1 MPTTTSKSDKRSVQ
15 VTMPADLI
23 VTIDQIAANQ
33 LLSRSAW
40 MRRTICKAAETE
52 RWLATLNARS
62 R

>member
-23 VTIDQIAANQ
+23 VTIDQIAADQ

-40 MRRTICKAAETE
+40 VRRTICKAAQSE
-52 RWLATLNARS
+52 RWLASLDKS